1 MKILDEVPPDIGLE
15 KIYGIKY
22 VPALPIV
29 EMAVKKASFNSRQE
43 RK

>member
-1 MKILDEVPPDIGLE
+1 MKILGEVPEDLSLE

-29 EMAVKKASFNSRQE
+29 EMAAKDGEF
-43 RK
+43 